1 MRGGCGLEILRAGR
15 VRVRDS
21 SCGSGAGWCGWASAV

>member
-21 SCGSGAGWCGWASAV
+21 SCGAGAGAG